1 MTGEMAGG
9 VTIASTAIIH
19 PRAQIGD
26 DVQIGPYS
34 VVGENVRIG
43 RGTEIG
49 SHVILDGWTT
59 IGEHCRI
66 FAGAVVGSE
75 PQDLK
80 YKGAQSF
87 VRIGDYTTIREYS
100 TVNRGT
106 MESDET
112 RVGQGCLLM
121 AYSHVAHN
129 CILEDSVIMASF
141 AALAGHIRIES
152 YAIIGGL
159 VAVHQFC
166 QVGRYALVG
175 GTSAVR
181 QDILPFT
188 RAAGNPCQPY
198 GINVI
203 GLRRH
208 GFSEDRVRQLKRI
221 YRTIFRSRLS
231 EKEALRRLE
240 EKMSND
246 EDVRHIIEFVR
257 RSERGICR

>member
-1 MTGEMAGG
+1 MASEI
-9 VTIASTAIIH
+9 TIASTAIIH

-49 SHVILDGWTT
+49 AHVILDGWTT

-66 FAGAVVGSE
+66 FTGAVVGSE

-80 YKGAQSF
+80 YRGAQSF
-87 VRIGDYTTIREYS
+87 VRIGDYTTVREYS
-100 TVNRGT
+100 TVNRAT
-106 MESDET
+106 MEGDET

-152 YAIIGGL
+152 NAIIGGL
-159 VAVHQFC
+159 VAIHQFC
-166 QVGRYALVG
+166 QVGRYAIVG
-175 GTSAVR
+175 GASPVR
-181 QDILPFT
+181 QDAVPFT
-188 RAAGNPCQPY
+188 RLAGSPCRSY

-208 GFSEDRVRQLKRI
+208 GFSEDRIRQLKRI
-221 YRTIFRSRLS
+221 YKIVFRSHLS
-231 EKEALRRLE
+231 EEEALRRVE
-240 EKMSND
+240 GEMPND
-246 EDVRHIIEFVR
+246 EDARHVIEFMR
-257 RSERGICR
+257 RSQRGICR

>member
-1 MTGEMAGG
+1 MASA

-49 SHVILDGWTT
+49 AHVILDGWTT

-66 FAGAVVGSE
+66 STGAVVGSE

-80 YKGAQSF
+80 YRGAQSF

-106 MESDET
+106 MEGDET

-141 AALAGHIRIES
+141 AALAGHIRIGS
-152 YAIIGGL
+152 NGIIGGL
-159 VAVHQFC
+159 VAIHQFC

-175 GTSAVR
+175 GASAVR
-181 QDILPFT
+181 QDVLPFT
-188 RAAGNPCQPY
+188 RAAGNPCRSY
-198 GINVI
+198 GLNVV

-208 GFSEDRVRQLKRI
+208 GFSEDRIRRLKRI
-221 YRTIFRSRLS
+221 YRTIFRSHLS
-231 EKEALRRLE
+231 EEKALACVE
-240 EKMSND
+240 EEMPND
-246 EDVRHIIEFVR
+246 EDARQIIGFVR

>member
-1 MTGEMAGG
+1 MG
-9 VTIASTAIIH
+9 VGITIASTAIIH

-34 VVGENVRIG
+34 VIGENVRIG

-49 SHVILDGWTT
+49 AHVVIDGWTT

-66 FAGAVVGSE
+66 FTGAVVGSE

-80 YKGAQSF
+80 YKGAHSF

-106 MESDET
+106 MEGDET

-152 YAIIGGL
+152 NAIIGGL
-159 VAVHQFC
+159 VAIHQFC
-166 QVGRYALVG
+166 QVGRYAIVG
-175 GTSAVR
+175 GASAVR
-181 QDILPFT
+181 QDVLPFT
-188 RAAGNPCQPY
+188 RVAGDPCRSY

-208 GFSEDRVRQLKRI
+208 GFSEERIRRLKRI
-221 YRTIFRSRLS
+221 HKIVFRSHLS
-231 EKEALRRLE
+231 EKSALSRLE
-240 EKMSND
+240 DEMPND
-246 EDVRHIIEFVR
+246 EDARHIIEFVR